1 MMTKNIVRE
10 ALEHYIKT
18 SNKPLLSW
26 GLKPA
31 WNKKKQKQAVSPAG
45 QNAPSRSSRN
55 LWLAL
60 LRGNKAIGSVISQ
73 TLCSL

>member
-31 WNKKKQKQAVSPAG
+31 WNKKKQKQAVSPAE

-55 LWLAL
+55 L
-60 LRGNKAIGSVISQ
+60 NPSIV
-73 TLCSL
+73 LCPAPAVEEKTKTDMP

>member
-10 ALEHYIKT
+10 ALEHHIKT

-55 LWLAL
+55 L
-60 LRGNKAIGSVISQ
+60 NPSIV
-73 TLCSL
+73 LCPAPAVEEKTKTDMP